1 MFHLVKKTMAL
12 TITKKQY
19 AHLIREISDAL
30 KSNISGG
37 GMYDFAAPETYEF
50 HPMSQ
55 VQFWVADDEMDGGGF
70 FSSIGKAFKSVYSA
84 LKNSGVV
91 DKAKDAALKK
101 GRELGGQAIDAAARR
116 VDEAAKRR
124 GLNVSGLTSKA
135 VASAHDA
142 LHNAE
147 GHASR
152 AMDSAQAKLENRI
165 GNGMYMP
172 HGGGMLQVGAGAG
185 QELVLGGTSF
195 VKAPAHNVGVPKGAH
210 LVPHGHYLSAGQVA
224 SSGY

>member
-12 TITKKQY
+12 KITKKQY

-37 GMYDFAAPETYEF
+37 GMYDFAAPEVYEH

-101 GRELGGQAIDAAARR
+101 GRELGGQAIPCAIYKTAGVLQGSTRELGSRLDRARGR
-116 VDEAAKRR
+116 SPPGVQ
-124 GLNVSGLTSKA
+124 
-135 VASAHDA
+135 A
-142 LHNAE
+142 LHDGPQLFDDRSILHRGSIDRE
-147 GHASR
+147 CT
-152 AMDSAQAKLENRI
+152 
-165 GNGMYMP
+165 
-172 HGGGMLQVGAGAG
+172 QVIRYVRKPVYP
-185 QELVLGGTSF
+185 LF
-195 VKAPAHNVGVPKGAH
+195 
-210 LVPHGHYLSAGQVA
+210 
-224 SSGY
+224 